1 MSPVS
6 VWLLVPV
13 TGALE
18 LSLERGPETGAGEE
32 IAVWA
37 FESVVD
43 ELLCSLRVRD
53 ASVEL
58 RDLALGQLTPA
69 STSLAPGGEHPADF
83 REGEAGVLVEAN
95 ECDPLGARRRVVP
108 SSAGTLGGWQQ
119 ADALVVAERRRRHA
133 SAPSQRSDRHEA
145 VLRHDPP

>member
-1 MSPVS
+1 LS
-6 VWLLVPV
+6 VWLLVLV
-13 TGALE
+13 TGAFE
-18 LSLERGPETGAGEE
+18 LSLECGAETGAGEE

-37 FESVVD
+37 LESVLD
-43 ELLCSLRVRD
+43 QLLRLLCVGD
-53 ASVEL
+53 ASVEF
-58 RDLALGQLTPA
+58 RDLALGQVTPA
-69 STSLAPGGEHPADF
+69 SASLTPGGEHAADL

-95 ECDPLGARRRVVP
+95 ERDPLGARRRVVP

-145 VLRHDPP
+145 VLRHDPS